1 MATYGQEPT
10 LNASQEDGLRSVL
23 LAEGFLIDNESER
36 MVRFV
41 MRQSA
46 AVGGGV
52 YWVTIDRTRARVTLL
67 GGLPPIDNSGG
78 SPTLSASQSDTIP
91 SDFASFEQQGKDA
104 EVYEWVG
111 PPVPSPDRLR
121 RFLRRFLGRFSS

>member
-67 GGLPPIDNSGG
+67 GGLPPLATGG
-78 SPTLSASQSDTIP
+78 LPPLNASKSEAIH

-121 RFLRRFLGRFSS
+121 RFLRRFLS

>member
-67 GGLPPIDNSGG
+67 GGLPPLN
-78 SPTLSASQSDTIP
+78 ASKSDTIP

-121 RFLRRFLGRFSS
+121 RFLRRFMGRFLS